1 MNEFILDS
9 KRLNCYNTVRFQ
21 IKESKKAMS
30 NEKNEEQLDEEL
42 EAAQEVMEE
51 DLQEVDNEI
60 ERLKA
65 EVAAMQ
71 DKYAR
76 VHADFDNIK
85 KRLEREKYQALD
97 YAQEKLAKDLIPVID
112 SLEGAIAAGESEAEA
127 DEILEK
133 LKEGVALTMKQF
145 LSVLEKHGIT
155 QVSED
160 EPFDPNI
167 HHAVQQVDSED
178 HESGEI
184 VSTFQKGYKYKERT
198 LRDAMVV
205 IAN

>member
-1 MNEFILDS
+1 
-9 KRLNCYNTVRFQ
+9 
-21 IKESKKAMS
+21 MS
-30 NEKNEEQLDEEL
+30 DEKNNEQLDEEL

-51 DLQEVDNEI
+51 DLNDVDDEI

-65 EVAAMQ
+65 EVVAMQ

-112 SLEGAIAAGESEAEA
+112 SLEGAIAAGESDAEA
-127 DEILEK
+127 NEILEK
-133 LKEGVALTMKQF
+133 LKEGVELTMKQF

-155 QVSED
+155 QVSDD

-178 HESGEI
+178 HESGDI

>member
-1 MNEFILDS
+1 
-9 KRLNCYNTVRFQ
+9 
-21 IKESKKAMS
+21 MS
-30 NEKNEEQLDEEL
+30 NKEKNKTVEEEL
-42 EAAQEVMEE
+42 EATGEVESNEE
-51 DLQEVDNEI
+51 DTENEPELDEL
-60 ERLKA
+60 ERLKLELA
-65 EVAAMQ
+65 TLK

-85 KRLEREKYQALD
+85 KRLEREKYMALE
-97 YAQEKLAKDLIPVID
+97 YAQEKLAKDMIPVID
-112 SLEGAIAAGESEAEA
+112 SLEGAIAATKVEAEP
-127 DEILEK
+127 EQLLEK
-133 LKEGVALTMKQF
+133 LEEGVALTMKQF
-145 LSVLEKHGIT
+145 LDVLSKHGIT

-167 HHAVQQVDSED
+167 HHAVQKMDSED

-184 VSTFQKGYKYKERT
+184 VNTFQKGYKYKERT